1 MLLHQLFDRE
11 TWTYTYLIA
20 DEKTR
25 QALLI
30 DPVYEQAERD
40 LKLLDELGLSLR
52 YVLDTHVHADH
63 VTASGLLREKTGA
76 KTVAGLAGASCADL
90 KLQHGDRL
98 ELGNLVVEVL
108 ATPGHTDDSL
118 SYRIGDHVFTG
129 DALLVRGT
137 GRTDFQNGSP
147 EQLYHSLTQVLFAL
161 PPETT
166 VWPAHD
172 YKGFSRSS
180 IAEER
185 LYNPRVSGKS
195 REEFVRIMNNLGLP
209 KPAQI
214 DRAVPR
220 NRACGVEALN
230 QALPRASVRD
240 VDAQEVEKLRS
251 RARIVDVREPDE
263 WSGDLGH
270 IEGAELVPLDTV
282 QAAQVSWDKQRPL
295 LLVCRSGRR
304 SMMAAQALL
313 ELGFEQV
320 MNLRGGM
327 IAYRAQKGTAA

>member
-11 TWTYTYLIA
+11 TSTYTYLIA
-20 DEKTR
+20 DEATR

-40 LKLLDELGLSLR
+40 LKLLDELGLALR
-52 YVLDTHVHADH
+52 YALDTHVHADH
-63 VTASGLLREKTGA
+63 VTASGLLRERTGA
-76 KTVAGLAGASCADL
+76 KTVAGLAGANCADL
-90 KLQHGDRL
+90 KLKHGDRL
-98 ELGNLVVEVL
+98 ELGNLVVKVL

-118 SYRIGDHVFTG
+118 SYHIGPHVFTG

-147 EQLYHSLTQVLFAL
+147 EQLYNSLTQVLFAL

-166 VWPAHD
+166 VWPGHD
-172 YKGFSRSS
+172 YRGFTRSS
-180 IAEER
+180 IAEESK
-185 LYNPRVSGKS
+185 YNPRVSGKS

-220 NRACGVEALN
+220 NRACGVESLN
-230 QALPRASVRD
+230 QALPRASVQD
-240 VDAQEVEKLRS
+240 ADAQEVGALRA
-251 RARIVDVREPDE
+251 RVRIVDVREADE
-263 WSGDLGH
+263 WNGELGH
-270 IEGAELVPLDTV
+270 IEGAELVARYRADRAGELG
-282 QAAQVSWDKQRPL
+282 QAEAPVAL
-295 LLVCRSGRR
+295 CRSGRR
-304 SMMAAQALL
+304 SMMAAQTLL
-313 ELGFEQV
+313 AVGFEQV

-327 IAYRAQKGTAA
+327 IAYRAHEGNAA